1 MTQEA
6 PRAFVESI
14 TKENPRIKAL
24 SNGARTA
31 PREASLKKKGRQ
43 RKIDGHMMKVLLT
56 VSGLAEEENIGL
68 SIMKNGPSW
77 SVNRDL
83 ESKFSSPAEPNTINT
98 FALILRNGR
107 K

>member
-1 MTQEA
+1 MTREA
-6 PRAFVESI
+6 PRAFIESI

-43 RKIDGHMMKVLLT
+43 RKIDGHMT

>member
-1 MTQEA
+1 MTREA
-6 PRAFVESI
+6 PRAFIESI
-14 TKENPRIKAL
+14 TKKKNPRIKAL

-68 SIMKNGPSW
+68 SIMKN
-77 SVNRDL
+77 
-83 ESKFSSPAEPNTINT
+83 
-98 FALILRNGR
+98 
-107 K
+107 